1 MLFFD
6 IPLLLARL
14 RRPVAGIRLALSYV
28 RLCRTG
34 RGFRFE
40 SPILHHPSRDRQRR
54 RQTRCR
60 SFHVRSWPTR
70 AAKGCTRPV
79 NPPPSCGHFQSTIRA
94 QRAQPEH
101 NGPGTAGRFAARSG
115 GLGRPTG
122 RGAGCYRGD
131 GEGDGERAIG
141 DAKMECRT
149 GAGLMAVRLAWA
161 SSFPPSIWQA
171 HRVSATSVGAN

>member
-1 MLFFD
+1 MNSKHGG
-6 IPLLLARL
+6 LAQL
-14 RRPVAGIRLALSYV
+14 GERLAGSQEVRGSNPLSSTT
-28 RLCRTG
+28 RQETG
-34 RGFRFE
+34 NGEDKPAAGHFMSE
-40 SPILHHPSRDRQRR
+40 GGQPQRNLEPG
-54 RQTRCR
+54 
-60 SFHVRSWPTR
+60 H
-70 AAKGCTRPV
+70 AKGCTRPV
-79 NPPPSCGHFQSTIRA
+79 NPPPSWGHFQSTIRA

-131 GEGDGERAIG
+131 GEGNGERAIG